1 MKIHIES
8 LKINTII
15 GLLDFE
21 RVQKQQIIL
30 DLEAV
35 YSYDRK
41 SFLNYAD
48 LATLIEKE
56 IQQSEYEL
64 LEEALWDLKEKIT
77 QEYPQITQLTLK
89 IAKPDILSNCSVA
102 LSEYWD
108 IEK

>member
-8 LKINTII
+8 LKIDTII

-21 RVQKQQIIL
+21 RIEKQQIIL

-35 YSYDRK
+35 YSYDGK
-41 SFLNYAD
+41 SFVNYAD
-48 LATLIEKE
+48 LVTVIEQE
-56 IQQSEYEL
+56 IKQCKYEL
-64 LEEALWDLKEKIT
+64 LEEALLDLKEKIT
-77 QEYPQITQLTLK
+77 QKYPQITQLSLK

-108 IEK
+108 IKK